1 MQDYGKIKIG
11 VIGVGYLGSYHI
23 QQYQQINNIELVGCY
38 DINHE
43 ALTNIKAE
51 YNINIFDSL
60 DELLVLCDAVSIVTP
75 TNTHFEVAKKALSSN
90 CHVLIE
96 KPITQHIDEAQELL
110 LLATK
115 KNKIIQV
122 GHIERFNPAFY
133 TLQTKDT
140 TPHFIESHRIS
151 PFNIRGIDVDVI
163 LDLMIH
169 DIDILLTLVKSPVLD
184 IHASGVSVLSKTL
197 DTVNARIEFKS
208 GCVANLTASRI
219 ANKQIRKFRFFEKNS
234 YTTVDFLNPSIE
246 QYVLHEKK
254 PTNKNIQ
261 LVMNHDN
268 KYIEYNKLDIQP
280 HNALNKELEHFSNC
294 IIKKMNPLVDGT
306 SGYNALKLAIDI
318 QENITHSKKK

>member
-115 KNKIIQV
+115 KIKL
-122 GHIERFNPAFY
+122 FKWDM
-133 TLQTKDT
+133 LKD
-140 TPHFIESHRIS
+140 
-151 PFNIRGIDVDVI
+151 
-163 LDLMIH
+163 L
-169 DIDILLTLVKSPVLD
+169 ILLF
-184 IHASGVSVLSKTL
+184 IHYKPRIRHLIL
-197 DTVNARIEFKS
+197 LNLIEFHHLIY
-208 GCVANLTASRI
+208 GV
-219 ANKQIRKFRFFEKNS
+219 
-234 YTTVDFLNPSIE
+234 
-246 QYVLHEKK
+246 
-254 PTNKNIQ
+254 
-261 LVMNHDN
+261 
-268 KYIEYNKLDIQP
+268 
-280 HNALNKELEHFSNC
+280 
-294 IIKKMNPLVDGT
+294 
-306 SGYNALKLAIDI
+306 
-318 QENITHSKKK
+318 